1 MPYLNEKVRGD
12 KEQFKL
18 SNVLAFVQQSATAS
32 VGQMNKDDAS
42 SWELVA
48 NFISQVMQEAN
59 NLMPAAME
67 HEHVIK
73 RTPGLPH
80 HQ

>member
-12 KEQFKL
+12 KEQFRL
-18 SNVLAFVQQSATAS
+18 SNVLSFVQQSAVAS
-32 VGQMNKDDAS
+32 VGQRNKDDAS

-59 NLMPAAME
+59 KLLPAAME
-67 HEHVIK
+67 HENVLK
-73 RTPGLPH
+73 SMSNSPFC
-80 HQ
+80 